1 MKKLMIILIVSASP
15 FLASAGGGWPQKKG
29 SGYFKLNQYVL
40 RADKY
45 FNPEG
50 NRIDVLPTISYYS
63 TSLYGEYGLTD
74 NITVIA
80 FIPFFNRLTLNELVR
95 LDGTVVAGD
104 ELNSFGDTDL
114 TLKYGLGKINSWSF
128 AANLTLGLPLG
139 NPSGGNTNT
148 LQSGDG
154 EFNQMISLDA
164 GFSAPDSPF
173 YFNATLGFN
182 NRTENLS
189 DEIRYA
195 LEAGINATKR
205 LLVLGRLQSVHSL
218 RNGSTD
224 PSAIQG
230 LFSNNIEYMILSPEI
245 NWSFTN
251 AIGISTS
258 VSIPISGN
266 QVLGNAAYNL
276 GLFWKL
282 SGN

>member
-1 MKKLMIILIVSASP
+1 MKKLLITLFFLSP
-15 FLASAGGGWPQKKG
+15 LLAAAGGGWPQKKG
-29 SGYFKLNQYVL
+29 NGYFKLNQYIL
-40 RADKY
+40 KADKY

-50 NRIDVLPTISYYS
+50 NRVEVIPAISYYS
-63 TSLYGEYGLTD
+63 TSLYGEYGVTD

-80 FIPFFNRLTLNELVR
+80 FVPFFNRLTLNELVR
-95 LDGTVVAGD
+95 LNGTVVAGD

-114 TLKYGLGKINSWSF
+114 TLKYGLGKVNSWSF

-139 NPSGGNTNT
+139 NPSGGDTNT

-164 GFSAPDSPF
+164 GFSAPNSPF
-173 YFNATLGFN
+173 YFNTTLGFN

-189 DEIRYA
+189 DEIRYG
-195 LEAGINATKR
+195 LEAGVNVSKSI
-205 LLVLGRLQSVHSL
+205 LVLGRLQSVNSL

-245 NWSFTN
+245 NWSFTKSL
-251 AIGISTS
+251 GISTS

-266 QVLGNAAYNL
+266 QVLGNAAYNV
-276 GLFWKL
+276 GFFWNL